1 MVDVRGSFCIDR
13 FESTLVDKKT
23 GNKLS
28 PYYHPSPEV
37 TRREYE
43 RWQRARA
50 DAKTDEGRR
59 YEVPPPDEWELAAVR
74 FEPVAQVETDVTP
87 NGYMSAEAAQ
97 RACENAGKRLCSDE
111 EWVTACRG
119 EHNTKFPHHQIQFNQ
134 LLGKASSVQQLKKL
148 VHEAIQAA
156 VKRATTPQV
165 KVDDSD
171 LDTKYNVV
179 TTTTTPHQ
187 PKTPK
192 VPQPLT
198 ISTPTQPVPIVIGAA
213 TYTPPPQQIV
223 DPYAGLNP
231 RAKVHAQHLLT
242 HGLGGQMSGTTD
254 WTLTQSDVNDLRNW
268 VVSQTTTGGN
278 QKWVVNVGPGTGL
291 HSHRNQFKVS
301 GFGVV
306 SGSTKAPTYHITINQ
321 GLV

>member
-1 MVDVRGSFCIDR
+1 MRMNS
-13 FESTLVDKKT
+13 
-23 GNKLS
+23 
-28 PYYHPSPEV
+28 
-37 TRREYE
+37 
-43 RWQRARA
+43 
-50 DAKTDEGRR
+50 
-59 YEVPPPDEWELAAVR
+59 
-74 FEPVAQVETDVTP
+74 
-87 NGYMSAEAAQ
+87 
-97 RACENAGKRLCSDE
+97 KRLSNPAAAL
-111 EWVTACRG
+111 TRPSSTTPRG
-119 EHNTKFPHHQIQFNQ
+119 ARLTGVPAAALGFQRSPILASRAVQRITESYALIQDKDGYVKTKTKAEEHNTKFPHHQIQFNQ
-134 LLGKASSVQQLKKL
+134 LLGKASSVQQLKTL

-165 KVDDSD
+165 KADDSD
-171 LDTKYNVV
+171 LDTKYKVV
-179 TTTTTPHQ
+179 TTTTTLHQ

-213 TYTPPPQQIV
+213 TYTPPPQQII

-278 QKWVVNVGPGTGL
+278 QKWVVNVGPGTGQ